1 MCLEVINVQMITKS
15 TRRGKAPRNCA
26 ETVYSKEHTTGEHP
40 TFKVQA
46 HTREYMKEPKKEQP
60 LQIEEE
66 SAKSSIT
73 ETSDKEVEQG

>member
-60 LQIEEE
+60 L
-66 SAKSSIT
+66 
-73 ETSDKEVEQG
+73 

>member
-73 ETSDKEVEQG
+73 ETSDKEVGQG

>member
-1 MCLEVINVQMITKS
+1 MITKS

-73 ETSDKEVEQG
+73 ETSDKEVGQG